1 MKYMMHCADISNS
14 SKSLD
19 LCKKWTYRV
28 MEEFFLQV
36 LMYYRH
42 LKACWVSLLLL
53 FIA

>member
-36 LMYYRH
+36 PIHCYY
-42 LKACWVSLLLL
+42 L
-53 FIA
+53 